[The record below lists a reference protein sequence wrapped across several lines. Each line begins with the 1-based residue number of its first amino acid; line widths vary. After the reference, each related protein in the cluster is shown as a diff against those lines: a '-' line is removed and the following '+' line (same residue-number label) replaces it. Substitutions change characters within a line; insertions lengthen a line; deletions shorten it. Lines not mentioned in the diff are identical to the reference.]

1 MNININNAYQDSSI
15 SATDTSQTVNGTSVQ
30 PDITGYFPLYG
41 KKRPNAVP
49 ADCITDTPP
58 DGKYAD
64 VFSDGIAVIQFDKNP
79 TAEKIMN
86 ILDESDTHYRA
97 VESDSKVRL
106 FFYNNGLQENYS
118 GTILCGATAET
129 AGSNGYL
136 NHMDG
141 DLTVI
146 HADSDYDELPLWLC
160 PVKDSSPLYSPTLLT
175 GEIKWI
181 NYMKQVYNWI
191 ITSRK
196 YSRDEAYAATI
207 ETAKVLNRHFRKH
220 PFNEKRMLSALD
232 IAELEFNI
240 KYFHTEETDP
250 SGRIKS
256 VFQKDQF
263 AEWFVERY
271 HLINLDH
278 NAHRYSNGVYV
289 PISEKECET
298 MIFRYL
304 ENSTSTQRKEL
315 VQTVFSLLGIYASE
329 TTSEA
334 DMYYDLHS
342 RCKPE
347 MIAFN
352 NGIFDFSTCEWH
364 DFSPDIII
372 TNRIPIDY
380 VDCESKIADGVQT
393 EAMKTIDNWL
403 DSFSEY
409 NADKR
414 SVLEEVA
421 GLALYCRNMGLRRQ
435 HTILVGIRESGKSTY
450 IKMVEDL
457 IGKENCSHIAME
469 DICNPNDRF
478 CTYSLVGKTLNSF
491 ADISSDPIKSAARLK
506 NICTGDAIRVEQK
519 NQPASTLVWNGKM
532 LFGCNCFPGISDEA
546 LIDRFEI
553 IPCNACFNGTGS
565 PDLYEKHLKKPECMQ
580 YWCYLAVQGLK
591 RFIKNGYRHTYCNE
605 IEKFRRRFASSVNP
619 VAAFVNATPEDG
631 IDGHETGEV
640 FSKYTDYCIHELELP
655 EPEVNHFTKNKL
667 TSALKGFGY
676 DTIRKSVNN
685 DKIQIYAKCS

>member
-1 MNININNAYQDSSI
+1 MNININNEHNSSKCAATVTGTI
-15 SATDTSQTVNGTSVQ
+15 SETTAQ
-30 PDITGYFPLYG
+30 PDIIGYFPLYG
-41 KKRPNAVP
+41 KTRPDTAP
-49 ADCITDTPP
+49 AERISDTPP
-58 DGKYAD
+58 DGECAD
-64 VFSDGIAVIQFDKNP
+64 VFSDDIAVVQFNKDSS
-79 TAEKIMN
+79 TEKIIH
-86 ILDESDTHYRA
+86 ILDECGTHYRA
-97 VESDSKVRL
+97 VETEFKIRL
-106 FFYNNGLQENYS
+106 FFCNNGLKENYH
-118 GTILCGATAET
+118 GTILCGVNAIT

-136 NHMDG
+136 DHLDG
-141 DLTVI
+141 NLAVI

-160 PVKDSSPLYSPTLLT
+160 PIKDSSPLYSPTLLT

-352 NGIFDFSTCEWH
+352 NGIFDIITGEWH
-364 DFSPDIII
+364 DFDPDIII
-372 TNRIPIDY
+372 TNRIPVDY
-380 VDCESKIADGVQT
+380 VDYKQKIEDEEQT
-393 EAMKTIDNWL
+393 ESMQTINNWL
-403 DSFSEY
+403 DSFCEGNS
-409 NADKR
+409 NKR
-414 SVLEEVA
+414 AVLEESA

-435 HTILVGIRESGKSTY
+435 HTILVGIKESGKSTY

-457 IGKENCSHIAME
+457 IGKENCSHIALE

-491 ADISSDPIKSAARLK
+491 ADISSDPIKSTARLK

-553 IPCNACFNGTGS
+553 IPCNASFNGTGS

-580 YWCYLAVQGLK
+580 YWCYLAVQGLQ
-591 RFIKNGYRHTYCNE
+591 RFIKNNYRHTYCKE
-605 IEKFRRRFASSVNP
+605 IEQFRRRFTSSVNP
-619 VAAFVNATPEDG
+619 VAAFVNATPEEG

>member
-1 MNININNAYQDSSI
+1 MNINNEHNSSK
-15 SATDTSQTVNGTSVQ
+15 SAATVTDTINETTVQ
-30 PDITGYFPLYG
+30 PDIIGYFPLYG
-41 KKRPNAVP
+41 KTKPNAVP

-58 DGKYAD
+58 SAECAD
-64 VFSDGIAVIQFDKNP
+64 VFSGGIAVIQLERNS
-79 TAEKIMN
+79 TAEKILH
-86 ILDESDTHYRA
+86 ILDESNLHYRA
-97 VESDSKVRL
+97 VATESKVRL
-106 FFYNNGLQENYS
+106 FFCNNGLQENYF

-136 NHMDG
+136 DHLNG
-141 DLTVI
+141 GLAVI
-146 HADSDYDELPLWLC
+146 HADNDYDELPLWLC
-160 PVKDSSPLYSPTLLT
+160 PIKDSSPLNSPTLLT
-175 GEIKWI
+175 GEIIWI

-191 ITSRK
+191 ITSGK

-207 ETAKVLNRHFRKH
+207 ETAKVLNSHFRKH
-220 PFNEKRMLSALD
+220 PFLEKRMLSALD

-240 KYFHTEETDP
+240 ENFYTKETDLN
-250 SGRIKS
+250 GKIKS

-271 HLINLDH
+271 HMINLDH
-278 NAHRYSNGVYV
+278 SAHRYSNGVYV
-289 PISEKECET
+289 PISEKECE
-298 MIFRYL
+298 ILIIRYL
-304 ENSTSTQRKEL
+304 ENSTSTRRKE
-315 VQTVFSLLGIYASE
+315 VAQTVFSLLGIYASE

-352 NGIFDFSTCEWH
+352 NGIFDIITGEWH
-364 DFSPDIII
+364 DFDPDIII

-380 VDCESKIADGVQT
+380 VDFESKIADGAQT
-393 EAMKTIDNWL
+393 EAMQTINNWL
-403 DSFSEY
+403 DSFCEGNS
-409 NADKR
+409 DKR
-414 SVLEEVA
+414 AVLEESA

-435 HTILVGIRESGKSTY
+435 HTILVGIKESGKSTY

-553 IPCNACFNGTGS
+553 IPCNASFNGTGI

-580 YWCYLAVQGLK
+580 YWCYLVVQGLK
-591 RFIKNGYRHTYCNE
+591 RFIKNGYRHTYCKE
-605 IEKFRRRFASSVNP
+605 IEKFRRRFTRSVNP
-619 VAAFVNATPEDG
+619 VAAFVHATPEDR

-640 FSKYTDYCIHELELP
+640 FSKYTDYCINELDLPELE
-655 EPEVNHFTKNKL
+655 VSHFTKNKL